1 MIGRQVRLEAIIL
14 FFGDLLAFS
23 LAIPLTLLVRFFE
36 WPSGELLLAHLGPFS
51 LIFFVW
57 LLVFFIAELY
67 NPRPSLSRERL
78 ANTVVNAQL
87 LNSLIALA
95 FFYFVSYFTV
105 TPKITLFVDLI
116 FSLLLIVWWRLSV
129 VNVLYR
135 GRTDHYL
142 FLCDG
147 PEVAELK
154 RVLTTNG
161 RYHISVV
168 DKLIP
173 PEEWARQKI
182 AVVVINP
189 YDRSRPEIGA
199 SFYQSLF
206 GGVQFVNIHEL
217 YEDIFGRVPI
227 SVIDERWLVQY
238 VVADVWPIYRFLKR
252 LMDLIIAGVLFL
264 VTLILYPFI
273 IATIKWEDRGP
284 IFYNE
289 ERVGR
294 LGKIFLIRKFR
305 SMTTEGKLEERRVT
319 RVGAFLRRTRLDELP
334 QLTSVMAGRQSLIG
348 PRPERPAYVKIYE
361 HEIPYYHARHL
372 IQPGLSG
379 WAQIYQERHPH
390 FRPEAAATRE
400 KLSYDLY
407 YVKNRSFWLDLKIAL
422 KTVRTLLSQT
432 GL

>member
-334 QLTSVMAGRQSLIG
+334 QLTSVIAGRQSLIG